1 MTPPRARGVTSVLTQ
16 PNSEECVRVRSTEH
30 DIHVIAIVNILNGT
44 THRRLANYHGAYQDA
59 RTSTRAS
66 TLPDRTR
73 EHVTYSSCILRCL
86 SVHTLR
92 SRARTSHDPP
102 EADTGAETSGGRRDP
117 TRQMEAETSGGR
129 QERPAAAG
137 LGVSLI
143 RAQRQI
149 RSSLA
154 R

>member
-1 MTPPRARGVTSVLTQ
+1 MLTQ

-73 EHVTYSSCILRCL
+73 EHVTYSSCIRAASLYPFVPAPGRRT
-86 SVHTLR
+86 TLR
-92 SRARTSHDPP
+92 KRTRERKRR
-102 EADTGAETSGGRRDP
+102 EAVGTLLGKWKRKRR
-117 TRQMEAETSGGR
+117 EAVRS
-129 QERPAAAG
+129 
-137 LGVSLI
+137 
-143 RAQRQI
+143 AQLL
-149 RSSLA
+149 LA
-154 R
+154 WA